1 MPRRV
6 FPVAGL
12 LCTAALIAVG
22 CGSSNNNNS
31 STTKGGGIAAGT
43 GSRAAKAA
51 AAGKLAAKQAG
62 GKVTLPPGKTIG
74 FLQILG
80 GIESAD
86 RTENAARTALK
97 QVGYKLI
104 SCDGQ
109 GDPTKWA
116 TCGDSLISRGV
127 DAIITTGIEPSQ
139 IRAQIKKAKAKGI
152 PFLQG
157 GGLVSP
163 GYDGSYYPDE
173 PKAGK
178 VLADDI
184 VKKLN
189 ALPDKTVDIAVHDY
203 PAPWATSRTDQ
214 LKADVKANPKLKIT
228 ASTQTD
234 PTNLVNGTRKTVLD
248 QITANPKLKAFW
260 FAFDSAGQ
268 AGGPAVQSKFPG
280 KSFPDRPL
288 VATFHAD
295 LGTIDL
301 MRKGAIDEVVDVPY
315 DASQWIAVDQLLEH
329 IARKKAFETN
339 PQPSYPGVGDLF
351 DYAIVTKDNLPPK
364 GQYRQPKVDFVT
376 YFENKWK
383 AEFGSG
389 Q

>member
-1 MPRRV
+1 MPRRM
-6 FPVAGL
+6 FGAAGL
-12 LCTAALIAVG
+12 VCTVALIAAG
-22 CGSSNNNNS
+22 CGGGDDDNGGAA
-31 STTKGGGIAAGT
+31 KGGGVKAGT
-43 GSRAAKAA
+43 GSRAATAA
-51 AAGKLAAKQAG
+51 AAGKDAAKQAG
-62 GKVTLPPGKTIG
+62 GKVDLPAGKTIG

-86 RTENAARTALK
+86 RVANAAKTALK
-97 QVGYKLI
+97 QVGYKLVV
-104 SCDGQ
+104 CDGQ

-116 TCGDSLISRGV
+116 TCGDSLLSRGV
-127 DAIITTGIEPSQ
+127 DAIFQTGIEPSQ
-139 IRAQIKKAKAKGI
+139 IRAQIKKAKAKNV
-152 PFLQG
+152 PFLQM

-163 GYDGSYYPDE
+163 GFDGSYYPDE
-173 PKAGK
+173 PRAGK
-178 VLADDI
+178 VLTDDI

-203 PAPWATSRTDQ
+203 PAPWATTRTDQ
-214 LKADVKANPKLKIT
+214 LKAAVKSDPKLKIT

-234 PTNLVNGTRKTVLD
+234 PTNLVNGTRKTVVD

-268 AGGPAVQSKFPG
+268 AGGQAVQSKYPG

-315 DASQWIAVDQLLEH
+315 DAGAWIATDQLLEH
-329 IARKKAFETN
+329 WARKKGFEQS
-339 PQPSYPGVGDLF
+339 PQPKYPGVGDLF
-351 DYAIVTKDNLPPK
+351 DYEIVTKDNLPPK
-364 GQYRQPKVDFVT
+364 GQYRDSKVDFVT

-383 AEFGSG
+383 AEFGTA